1 MKKKALDKKKKG
13 PKGKKAR
20 AKAKL
25 ERQWGE
31 ETVDK
36 SEKRRGRSR
45 LLSSSK
51 KKSDDRQVTK
61 LEPENLS
68 APKYEFNNDVS
79 DDDSSDEIESDTEA
93 APLTNLL
100 QSIRQKK
107 SAPKKKT
114 RVVQDQDSDDMDET
128 QDAEAKDDDVMEE
141 EEDSLV
147 DLESE
152 SDLEIE
158 ENENEKDDDDFAE
171 HAFENKSDLFRQRF
185 SREPLLAEA
194 STSSNEPLIKL
205 TLDASIE
212 LHVAAAESDLESR
225 LLKMKADKDGTE
237 KEALQSISRESFEC
251 NRQVLQ
257 RQWKRKKKGLSTSQS
272 QLYPFLSRYMDLL
285 VTTDSTKV
293 RKLMVCHCI
302 FVLPTPL
309 LIYTHLIIF
318 PRSSIETRCT
328 TYTCC
333 IF

>member
-1 MKKKALDKKKKG
+1 MKKKAVDKKKKG

-31 ETVDK
+31 EPVDK

-45 LLSSSK
+45 LLSSTK
-51 KKSDDRQVTK
+51 KKSDDRQVNDASK
-61 LEPENLS
+61 LEQESVS
-68 APKYEFNNDVS
+68 ASKYEFNDDAS
-79 DDDSSDEIESDTEA
+79 DDSSDENESDTEA

-100 QSIRQKK
+100 QSIRKKK
-107 SAPKKKT
+107 SVPKKKA
-114 RVVQDQDSDDMDET
+114 RVVQDQDSDDMDENE
-128 QDAEAKDDDVMEE
+128 DAEANDDAMDE

-152 SDLEIE
+152 SELEIE
-158 ENENEKDDDDFAE
+158 ENDNEKEDDDSVE
-171 HAFENKSDLFRQRF
+171 HAVENKSDLFRQRF
-185 SREPLLAEA
+185 SREPLLAGA
-194 STSSNEPLIKL
+194 LTSNEPLIKL
-205 TLDASIE
+205 TLDASLE

-237 KEALQSISRESFEC
+237 KDALQSISRESFEC

-257 RQWKRKKKGLSTSQS
+257 RQWKRKQKSLSRSQS

-293 RKLMVCHCI
+293 RKLMFCHCI
-302 FVLPTPL
+302 
-309 LIYTHLIIF
+309 
-318 PRSSIETRCT
+318 
-328 TYTCC
+328 
-333 IF
+333 